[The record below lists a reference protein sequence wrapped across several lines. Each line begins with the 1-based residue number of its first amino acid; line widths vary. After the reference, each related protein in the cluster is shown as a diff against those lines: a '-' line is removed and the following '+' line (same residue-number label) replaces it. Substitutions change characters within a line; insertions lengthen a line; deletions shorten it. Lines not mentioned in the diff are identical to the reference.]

1 MSWKG
6 NPSRAQTRRED
17 GEVIVK
23 EKRKIGTGQGTW
35 HVSWHP
41 GYDYIDTF
49 APVVQLETLRAILA
63 MAVTKDLQIKQMDV
77 KGAYLNGVLK
87 ETVYM
92 KQPEGYEDGT
102 ERTCLLVKT
111 LYGLK
116 QAGREWNKE
125 LDAKLRKHK
134 FCRLRLDPCAYV
146 RKGEDNFEIV
156 TVWVDDLMLFTSS
169 VKLIQRMKA
178 DLQSEWEMTDLR
190 EPAKIVGIEIT
201 RADGKI
207 TIMQKKYVENILR
220 REGMLDANH
229 VAMPMDPNIKL

>member
-1 MSWKG
+1 
-6 NPSRAQTRRED
+6 
-17 GEVIVK
+17 
-23 EKRKIGTGQGTW
+23 
-35 HVSWHP
+35 
-41 GYDYIDTF
+41 
-49 APVVQLETLRAILA
+49 
-63 MAVTKDLQIKQMDV
+63 
-77 KGAYLNGVLK
+77 
-87 ETVYM
+87 M

-116 QAGREWNKE
+116 QARREWNKE

-134 FCRLRLDPCAYV
+134 FCSLRSDPCTYV
-146 RKGEDNFEIV
+146 HKGEDNFEIV
-156 TVWVDDLMLFTSS
+156 TVWVDDLMLFASS

-178 DLQSEWEMTDLR
+178 DLQSKWEMTDLR

-207 TIMQKKYVENILR
+207 MITQKKYVENILR

-229 VAMPMDPNIKL
+229 VAMPMDPNIKLQPNPDGSEGN